1 MTRWTFG
8 CAILAA
14 MAMAVLLSRPAVAQQ
29 QELTKIAATV
39 NEDIISVYDLISR
52 TRLAIVASRLE
63 DNNETRQRVARQ
75 LLRIMIEE
83 KLQMQ
88 EAKRLGISVTNK
100 ELEEAIERIE
110 QNNRWPPGQFKA
122 FLQATQIPPAAALEQ
137 IRANLSWQKVV
148 RRRLRPQVD
157 ISDTEVDEALAKL
170 RENIGKPENRVA
182 EIYLPVERPQ
192 QEAEVQRAAETIVQR
207 IKAGTPFPV
216 LAQQFSQSPSAA
228 QGGDLGWLQPGQMEP
243 QLERAVQSLQPHEAS
258 APIRT
263 MAGFSILYLIE
274 RRTFRGGGDAGD
286 ATVQVDQLVL
296 PLPANARAPEVAS
309 QMNLA
314 QQLAENAKSCA
325 DLATLAREV
334 KGGSASTLGTGPI
347 NALQGEVRQAV
358 GGLNINQPSA
368 PLRTPEGVKVL
379 MICKRDGGDGMP
391 SRDAIMTSLLQQ
403 RLELMARRYIRELRQ
418 TATVDIRI

>member
-1 MTRWTFG
+1 MRRWTIG
-8 CAILAA
+8 PAIFAA
-14 MAMAVLLSRPAVAQQ
+14 MAVAFLLARPAAAQQ

-63 DNNETRQRVARQ
+63 DSNETRQRVARQ

-88 EAKRLGISVTNK
+88 EAKRLGIAVSNK
-100 ELEEAIERIE
+100 ELEEAVERIE
-110 QNNRWPPGQFKA
+110 QANRWPSGQFKN
-122 FLQATQIPPAAALEQ
+122 FLQSTGIPPSAALDQ

-148 RRRLRPQVD
+148 RRKLRPQVD

-170 RENIGKPENRVA
+170 RENVGKPENRVA

-228 QGGDLGWLQPGQMEP
+228 DGGDLGWLQPGQLEP
-243 QLERAVQSLQPHEAS
+243 QLEQAVRNLQPREVS

-263 MAGFSILYLIE
+263 ITGFSILYLIE
-274 RRTFRGGGDAGD
+274 RRTFQGGGNPGD
-286 ATVQVDQLVL
+286 ATVQIDQLVL
-296 PLPANARAPEVAS
+296 PLQANAAARDVAS

-314 QQLAENAKSCA
+314 QQLAENANSCA
-325 DLATLAREV
+325 DLAALAKEI
-334 KGGSASTLGTGPI
+334 KGGRASTLGSG
-347 NALQGEVRQAV
+347 ALSSLPGEARQAV
-358 GGLNINQPSA
+358 NGLNINQPSA
-368 PLRTPEGVKVL
+368 PLRTSEGVKIL
-379 MICKRDGGDGMP
+379 MICKREGGDGMP
-391 SRDAIMTSLLQQ
+391 SRDTVMNGLLQQ
-403 RLELMARRYIRELRQ
+403 RIELMARRYIRELRQ

>member
-1 MTRWTFG
+1 MRRWTFR
-8 CAILAA
+8 LAAVVA
-14 MAMAVLLSRPAVAQQ
+14 MAMAVLVARQAAAQ

-63 DNNETRQRVARQ
+63 DNNENRQRVARQ

-88 EAKRLGISVTNK
+88 EAKRLGIQITSK

-122 FLQATQIPPAAALEQ
+122 FLQSAQIPPAAALDQ

-170 RENIGKPENRVA
+170 KENVGKPENRVA
-182 EIYLPVERPQ
+182 EIYLPVERPE
-192 QEAEVQRAAETIVQR
+192 QEAEVLRSAEAIVQR

-216 LAQQFSQSPSAA
+216 LAQQFSQSPSAQ
-228 QGGDLGWLQPGQMEP
+228 QGGDLGWLQPGQMEA
-243 QLERAVQSLQPHEAS
+243 QLERAVQTLQPREVT

-263 MAGFSILYLIE
+263 LAGFSILYLIE
-274 RRTFRGGGDAGD
+274 RRIFRGGGNVGD
-286 ATVQVDQLVL
+286 TTVQIDQLVL

-314 QQLAENAKSCA
+314 QQLAENAGSCA
-325 DLATLAREV
+325 DLVTLSREV
-334 KGGSASTLGTGPI
+334 KGGRASTLGNGPMS
-347 NALQGEVRQAV
+347 ALPAEAKQAV
-358 GGLNINQPSA
+358 GGLKVNQPSA
-368 PLRTPEGVKVL
+368 PLRTAEGVKIL
-379 MICKRDGGDGMP
+379 MICKQEGGDGMP
-391 SRDAIMTSLLQQ
+391 SRDVVMNGLLQQ
-403 RLELMARRYIRELRQ
+403 RMELLARRLVRELRQ

>member
-1 MTRWTFG
+1 MRRWTFG
-8 CAILAA
+8 HAILAA
-14 MAMAVLLSRPAVAQQ
+14 MAMAILLSRPVAAQ

-83 KLQMQ
+83 KLQLQ
-88 EAKRLGISVTNK
+88 EAKRLGISVTNQ
-100 ELEEAIERIE
+100 ELEEAVQRIE
-110 QNNRWPPGQFKA
+110 QANRWPPGQFQA
-122 FLQATQIPPAAALEQ
+122 FLQATQIPASAALEQ
-137 IRANLSWQKVV
+137 IRANLAWQKVV

-157 ISDTEVDEALAKL
+157 ISDTEIDEELAKL
-170 RENIGKPENRVA
+170 REHIGKPENRVA
-182 EIYLPVERPQ
+182 EIYLPVDRPNL
-192 QEAEVQRAAETIVQR
+192 EAEVQRTAETIVQR
-207 IKAGTPFPV
+207 IRAGTPFPV

-228 QGGDLGWLQPGQMEP
+228 QGGDLGWMQPGQLEP
-243 QLERAVQSLQPHEAS
+243 QIERVVQSLQPREVS

-263 MAGFSILYLIE
+263 LAGFSVVYLIE
-274 RRTFRGGGDAGD
+274 RRTFRGGGGSDD
-286 ATVQVDQLVL
+286 VSVQVDQLIL

-314 QQLAENAKSCA
+314 QQLAENAASCA
-325 DLATLAREV
+325 DLANLAREV
-334 KGGSASTLGTGPI
+334 SGGRASTLSDGPL

-358 GGLNINQPSA
+358 AGLNINQPSA

-418 TATVDIRI
+418 TSTIDIRI